1 VGATT
6 LTAGVLS
13 ITRIFWPLTANPA
26 TSFTGYLDSVLMS
39 IFIVG
44 VVLVVFDA
52 VRRWIATLGG
62 TPAPKEA
69 FGTPLTDAGEVRM
82 GCC

>member
-1 VGATT
+1 
-6 LTAGVLS
+6 
-13 ITRIFWPLTANPA
+13 
-26 TSFTGYLDSVLMS
+26 MS

-52 VRRWIATLGG
+52 VRRWIATLTG